1 MCSRPA
7 FRSPPRSCPFA
18 SIPKDRVPKWSQ
30 NRANTVLGGIHMLL
44 IYLALFDSIAAAQT
58 TTTQASTG
66 SANFSYVSDDGKGPA
81 STAEVTYTRYRYD
94 YVEDIDLGTDLG
106 TSPQPLFSG

>member
-1 MCSRPA
+1 
-7 FRSPPRSCPFA
+7 
-18 SIPKDRVPKWSQ
+18 
-30 NRANTVLGGIHMLL
+30 MLL

-106 TSPQPLFSG
+106 TSPQPLFSADLDKASLHATIPRTHQFERAGDRHARVRVGRPRATRK